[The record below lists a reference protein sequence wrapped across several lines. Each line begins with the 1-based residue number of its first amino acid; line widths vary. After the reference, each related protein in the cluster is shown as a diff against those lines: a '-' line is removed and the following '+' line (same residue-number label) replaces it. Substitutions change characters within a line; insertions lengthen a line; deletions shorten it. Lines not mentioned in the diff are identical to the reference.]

1 MATVYTVKKGD
12 TLSEI
17 AAKYKTTVDKLVK
30 LNNIKNKNLI
40 YVGQKITISSSTSAS
55 TAKKTTTTSTATTSN
70 QAKINQFGLQS
81 GTDSTLFATWTWS
94 KSNTENYRYI
104 WYYDTG
110 DSVWFIGSDSTTTDK
125 QCTYSIPDNAKR
137 VKFKVKP
144 NSKKKTVNNKETT
157 YWTSSWSAEKIF
169 TPPTSV
175 PPATPTGLSA
185 EIKNLKL
192 TASLENIDTT
202 NCTHIQFQI
211 VKNDSTV
218 FNTGSAEIKTRSAS
232 YSCTVSPGEKY
243 KVRCRS
249 YKGKYYSEWSD
260 YTTNITTMPATPA
273 TFTVCKANSE
283 KSIYLEWNMVNTAT
297 SYTIEYTDKK
307 TYFDITT
314 QTSTQS
320 DIKLTKF
327 EIFFSDD
334 ARGKEYFFR
343 LKAINTAGESG
354 WSEIKSCI
362 LGEKPAA
369 PTTWSSTTTAIV
381 GEPLNLYWVHNSKD
395 GSSQTYAELELTI
408 NGQTSTQTIENTK
421 DEDEKDK
428 TSVFS
433 INTNEYAEGS
443 KILWRVR
450 TAGITKQ
457 YGEWSIQR
465 TVDIYAPPN
474 LQLRVVSGHKEI
486 NEDNEEV
493 IVIDNDIDLIT
504 SFPFYITALAG
515 PETQT
520 PIGYHVTITSNDI
533 YESVDNLGNIQ
544 TVNTGQEVYSK
555 YFDISDNLVL
565 EMMPEFVD
573 LESNISYTV
582 SCIVSMNSGLTATAS
597 KPISVE
603 WTDEKYQP
611 DAEIGIDPETLVAHI
626 RPYCEYFP
634 MKYYK
639 VDYDNTNDKYI
650 ATNEEI
656 DEIDGMPIEI
666 QNGTVIHE
674 DGTEEAITT
683 NAFTDT
689 EELVYLAEDGT
700 YFYMAE
706 STESALA
713 EDVTLSVYR
722 REYDGGFIEI
732 GSGLVNS
739 SNTYVTDP
747 HPALDYARYRIVA
760 ITNSTGAVSYYDVPG
775 YITGEK
781 SIIIQWEEEWSE
793 FNTTEEEALEQPP
806 WSGSM
811 VKLPYNVDVSES
823 NSNDVEHI
831 VYAGRKH
838 PVSYYGT
845 HVGETSSWSA
855 EIEKSDKD
863 TIYALRRLR
872 TWMGDVYVREPSGI
886 GYWATVS
893 VSFGQT
899 HCELTIPVS
908 IEITRVEGGM

>member
-17 AAKYKTTVDKLVK
+17 AAKYKTTVNALAK
-30 LNNIKNKNLI
+30 LNNIKNVNLI

-55 TAKKTTTTSTATTSN
+55 TAKKTTTTSTTTTSN
-70 QAKINQFGLQS
+70 QATINHFGLQS
-81 GTDSTLFATWTWS
+81 GTDRTLFATWTWS

-125 QCTYSIPDNAKR
+125 QCTYNIPGNAKR

-144 NSKKKTVNNKETT
+144 ISKKKTVNNKETS
-157 YWTSSWSAEKIF
+157 YWTASWSVEK
-169 TPPTSV
+169 TYNTEKSL
-175 PPATPTGLSA
+175 PPAKPTGLSA
-185 EIKNLKL
+185 EIDNFKL
-192 TASLENIDTT
+192 TAKLSNIEVD
-202 NCTHIQFQI
+202 NATHIQFQI

-232 YSCTVSPGEKY
+232 YSCTVSAGEKY
-243 KVRCRS
+243 KVRCRA
-249 YKGKYYSEWSD
+249 YKGSLYSEWSD
-260 YTTNITTMPATPA
+260 YTDNINTIPSTPA

-283 KSIYLEWNMVNTAT
+283 TSVYLEWKAVNTAKE
-297 SYTIEYTDKK
+297 YDIEYTEKK
-307 TYFDITT
+307 TYFDTTT
-314 QTSTQS
+314 QTTTQNG
-320 DIKLTKF
+320 ITLTKF
-327 EIFFSDD
+327 EITGLES
-334 ARGKEYFFR
+334 GKEYFFR
-343 LKAINTAGESG
+343 LRSKNDAGESG

-408 NGQTSTQTIENTK
+408 NGRTSTETIKNST

-428 TSVFS
+428 TSVYA
-433 INTNEYAEGS
+433 INTNDYAEGS
-443 KILWRVR
+443 TILWRVR

-457 YGEWSIQR
+457 YGDWSIQR
-465 TVDIYAPPN
+465 TVDIYAAPS
-474 LQLRVVSGHKEI
+474 LELRITDSNANDLNII
-486 NEDNEEV
+486 N
-493 IVIDNDIDLIT
+493 
-504 SFPFYITALAG
+504 SFPFYISAMAR

-520 PIGYHVTITSNDI
+520 PIGYHVTITSKDI
-533 YESVDNLGNIQ
+533 YEAVDNLGNTQ
-544 TVNTGQEVYSK
+544 TINTGQEVYSK
-555 YFDISDNLVL
+555 YFDINSDLAI

-573 LESNISYTV
+573 LENNINYIATCV
-582 SCIVSMNSGLTATAS
+582 VSMNSGLTAEAS
-597 KPISVE
+597 VEFSVE
-603 WTDEKYQP
+603 WTDDQYQP

-656 DEIDGMPIEI
+656 DEIEGYPIEI
-666 QNGTVIHE
+666 QNGTVTHE
-674 DGTEEAITT
+674 DGTEEDITT
-683 NAFTDT
+683 NVFTDT

-706 STESALA
+706 ATESILA

-722 REYDGGFIEI
+722 REYDGGFVEI

-760 ITNSTGAVSYYDVPG
+760 ITKSTGAVSYYDVPG
-775 YITGEK
+775 YVIGEK

-831 VYAGRKH
+831 AYAGRKH

-845 HVGETSSWSA
+845 HVGETSNWSA
-855 EIEKSDKD
+855 EIIKADKD

-908 IEITRVEGGM
+908 IDITRVEGGM

>member
-1 MATVYTVKKGD
+1 MATTYTVKKGD
-12 TLSEI
+12 TLSKI
-17 AAKYKTTVDKLVK
+17 ATKYKTTVNALAK
-30 LNNIKNKNLI
+30 LNNIKNVNLI
-40 YVGQKITISSSTSAS
+40 YVGQKLTISSSTSAS
-55 TAKKTTTTSTATTSN
+55 TAKKTTATSKKTTANKATVN
-70 QAKINQFGLQS
+70 HFGKQS
-81 GTDSTLFATWTWS
+81 ESENVLFATWTWS

-125 QCTYSIPDNAKR
+125 QCTYSIPTNAKR

-144 NSKKKTVNNKETT
+144 ISKKKTVNNKETSH
-157 YWTSSWSAEKIF
+157 WTAEWSAEKTF
-169 TPPTSV
+169 KAENLEPAVPAVPTV
-175 PPATPTGLSA
+175 T
-185 EIKNLKL
+185 IDKFKL
-192 TASLENIDTT
+192 TAKLENIDVT

-211 VKNDSTV
+211 VKNDSSV

-232 YSCTVSPGEKY
+232 YSCTVNAGEEY
-243 KVRCRS
+243 KVRARA
-249 YKGKYYSEWSD
+249 YKGKLYSDWSD
-260 YTTNITTMPATPA
+260 YSTNVSTMPATPA
-273 TFTVCKANSE
+273 AFTVCKANSE
-283 KSIYLEWNMVNTAT
+283 TSVYLEWKAVNAAK
-297 SYTIEYTDKK
+297 SYDIEYAEKK
-307 TYFDITT
+307 TYFDTTSQTTT
-314 QTSTQS
+314 QNGIT
-320 DIKLTKF
+320 LTKF
-327 EIFFSDD
+327 EITGLES
-334 ARGKEYFFR
+334 GKEYFFR
-343 LKAINTAGESG
+343 LRSTNDAGTSG
-354 WSEIKSCI
+354 WSEIKSCVI
-362 LGEKPAA
+362 GEKPAA

-408 NGQTSTQTIENTK
+408 NGATSTEIIKNTT

-428 TSVFS
+428 TSVYS
-433 INTNEYAEGS
+433 INTNDYAEGS

-457 YGEWSIQR
+457 YGEWSVQR
-465 TVDIYAPPN
+465 TVDIYAAPN
-474 LQLRVVSGHKEI
+474 LQLRVTDA
-486 NEDNEEV
+486 NE
-493 IVIDNDIDLIT
+493 NDMELIT
-504 SFPFYITALAG
+504 SFPFYISALAG
-515 PETQT
+515 PATQT

-533 YESVDNLGNIQ
+533 YETVDNIGNAQ
-544 TVNTGQEVYSK
+544 TINAGQEVYSK
-555 YFDISDNLVL
+555 YFDVTDALLI
-565 EMMPEFVD
+565 EMSPEFVD
-573 LESNISYTV
+573 LENNIGYTV
-582 SCIVSMNSGLTATAS
+582 TCVVSMNSGLTAES
-597 KPISVE
+597 SVEFSVE
-603 WTDEKYQP
+603 WTDEQYQP
-611 DAEIGIDPETLVAHI
+611 DAEIGIDPETLVVHI

-656 DEIDGMPIEI
+656 DEIDGVPIEI

-674 DGTEEAITT
+674 DGTEESITT
-683 NAFTDT
+683 NVFTDT

-700 YFYMAE
+700 YFYLAE
-706 STESALA
+706 STESVLA

-722 REYDGGFIEI
+722 REYDGGFVEI

-775 YITGEK
+775 YVIGEK

-811 VKLPYNVDVSES
+811 VKLPYNVDVSEG

-831 VYAGRKH
+831 AYAGRKH

-845 HVGETSSWSA
+845 QVGETSSWSA

-899 HCELTIPVS
+899 HCELTVPVS
-908 IEITRVEGGM
+908 IDITRVEGGM

>member
-17 AAKYKTTVDKLVK
+17 AAKYKTTVSTLAK
-30 LNNIKNKNLI
+30 LNNIKNVNLI
-40 YVGQKITISSSTSAS
+40 YPGQKITISSSTKASA
-55 TAKKTTTTSTATTSN
+55 AKKTTATTTSSN
-70 QAKINQFGLQS
+70 KPTVNHFGIQS
-81 GTDSTLFATWTWS
+81 GTDNTLFATWTWS

-157 YWTSSWSAEKIF
+157 YWTASWSTEKIF
-169 TPPTSV
+169 NATNLAPDKPGTPSV
-175 PPATPTGLSA
+175 KI
-185 EIKNLKL
+185 EKFKL
-192 TASLENIDTT
+192 TAELSNIDTR
-202 NCTHIQFQI
+202 NATHIQFQI

-218 FNTGSAEIKTRSAS
+218 FKTGSAEIKTRSAS
-232 YSCTVSPGEKY
+232 YSCSVNAGEEY
-243 KVRCRS
+243 KVRVRA
-249 YKGKYYSEWSD
+249 YKGKLYSDWSD
-260 YTTNITTMPATPA
+260 YSDNVSTIPATPA
-273 TFTVCKANSE
+273 TFIVCRANSE
-283 KSIYLEWNMVNTAT
+283 TSVYLEWKAVTSAT
-297 SYTIEYTDKK
+297 EYSIEYAEKK
-307 TYFDITT
+307 TYFDLTT
-314 QTSTQS
+314 QTATQ
-320 DIKLTKF
+320 DGIKLTKF
-327 EIFFSDD
+327 EITGLES
-334 ARGKEYFFR
+334 GKEYFFR
-343 LKAINTAGESG
+343 LRSKNEAGESG
-354 WSEIKSCI
+354 WSEIKSCVI
-362 LGEKPAA
+362 GEAPAA

-381 GEPLNLYWVHNSKD
+381 GESLNLYWVHNSKD

-408 NGQTSTQTIENTK
+408 DGKTETETIKNTT

-428 TSVFS
+428 TSVYS
-433 INTNEYAEGS
+433 IDTKQFTEGS

-457 YGEWSIQR
+457 YGEWSVQR
-465 TVDIYAPPN
+465 TVDIYAAPS
-474 LQLRVVSGHKEI
+474 LELHVTDADK
-486 NEDNEEV
+486 
-493 IVIDNDIDLIT
+493 NDLSLIT
-504 SFPFYITALAG
+504 SFPFYISALAW

-533 YESVDNLGNIQ
+533 YEAIDNIGNTQ
-544 TVNTGQEVYSK
+544 TINSGQEVYSK
-555 YFDISDNLVL
+555 YFDINENLLV

-573 LESNISYTV
+573 LENNVSYTV
-582 SCIVSMNSGLTATAS
+582 TCIVSMNSGLTAES
-597 KPISVE
+597 SVEFSVE
-603 WTDEKYQP
+603 WTDDYYQP
-611 DAEIGIDPETLVAHI
+611 DAEIGIDPDTLVAHI

-634 MKYYK
+634 IKYYK
-639 VDYDNTNDKYI
+639 VNYDSETDIYT
-650 ATNEEI
+650 ATTEEI
-656 DEIDGMPIEI
+656 DEIEGAPIEI
-666 QNGTVIHE
+666 QNGTITHE
-674 DGTEEAITT
+674 DGTEEEITI

-689 EELVYLAEDGT
+689 EELVYLAEDGSL
-700 YFYMAE
+700 FYMAE
-706 STESALA
+706 STESVLA

-722 REYDGGFIEI
+722 REYDGGFVEI
-732 GSGLVNS
+732 GSELVNS

-747 HPALDYARYRIVA
+747 HPALDYARYRVVA
-760 ITNSTGAVSYYDVPG
+760 ITNKTGAVSFYDVPG
-775 YITGEK
+775 YIVGEK
-781 SIIIQWEEEWSE
+781 SIVIQWDEEWSN
-793 FNTTEEEALEQPP
+793 FNTTEEEPLEQPP
-806 WSGSM
+806 WSGSLI
-811 VKLPYNVDVSES
+811 KLPYNVDVSES

-831 VYAGRKH
+831 TYAGRKH

-899 HCELTIPVS
+899 HCELTVPVS